1 MTPEDWTTTTYKPS
15 IVCSDGNDG
24 VTLFTCGHEKRS
36 LHCVEQNISVL
47 LWYPRHGEV
56 LHLLTLT
63 TTRLKSFEVSLGI
76 QVQGRSWRKTRC
88 LWHNPTF
95 ASHRFYY
102 LPLQGRHH
110 PIGHKEDLQ
119 FCQRMQEMMT
129 LPKKNG
135 LLQESQMK
143 TLNTGRL
150 SYLIWMP
157 VAGSTSSPWHIT
169 ITNWH

>member
-95 ASHRFYY
+95 ASHRFYC

-119 FCQRMQEMMT
+119 FCQQMVT
-129 LPKKNG
+129 LSKKWAPSRKPDENP
-135 LLQESQMK
+135 QHWK
-143 TLNTGRL
+143 TLLSHLDACGRQYFL
-150 SYLIWMP
+150 TMAHYNNKLTLI
-157 VAGSTSSPWHIT
+157 H
-169 ITNWH
+169 H